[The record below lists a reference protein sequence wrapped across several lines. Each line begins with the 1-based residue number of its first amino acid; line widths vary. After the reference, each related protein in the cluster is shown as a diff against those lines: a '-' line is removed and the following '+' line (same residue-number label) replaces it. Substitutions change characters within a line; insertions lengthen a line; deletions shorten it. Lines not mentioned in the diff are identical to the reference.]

1 MDLAL
6 IFRIPPMRANSLVL
20 RRAKPLAAV
29 NPVGDGNPNPVS
41 AGI

>member
-6 IFRIPPMRANSLVL
+6 IFWIPPMRANSLVL
-20 RRAKPLAAV
+20 RHAKPWAAV
-29 NPVGDGNPNPVS
+29 SPVGDCNPNPVS